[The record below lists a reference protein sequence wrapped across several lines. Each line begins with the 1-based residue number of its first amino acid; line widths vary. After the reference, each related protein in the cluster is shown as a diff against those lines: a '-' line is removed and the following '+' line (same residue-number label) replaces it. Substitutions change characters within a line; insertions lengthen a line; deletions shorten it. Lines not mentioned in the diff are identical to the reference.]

1 MANNGSVPAVRT
13 NLRGWPPL
21 ASDAGP
27 TGLILSDVTLKPIY
41 INVTALEILAYPER
55 PESLADPVLYVRERL
70 RSIVPEHPFAGGS
83 SAIDLLSGRR
93 RYRARRFVVDSQD
106 PRLLSSIMAIVLE
119 RTNEHAAASLMSD
132 AARRFHLSPRERE
145 TVQHLVLG
153 LTTKEV
159 AERMGVS
166 PNTVKQFVRLVMSK
180 MGVTTRSGMIGK
192 LIHAC

>member
-1 MANNGSVPAVRT
+1 
-13 NLRGWPPL
+13 
-21 ASDAGP
+21 
-27 TGLILSDVTLKPIY
+27 
-41 INVTALEILAYPER
+41 
-55 PESLADPVLYVRERL
+55 
-70 RSIVPEHPFAGGS
+70 
-83 SAIDLLSGRR
+83 
-93 RYRARRFVVDSQD
+93 
-106 PRLLSSIMAIVLE
+106 MAIVLE